1 MLQESLSASKSW
13 KGKALLVNDFYQSR
27 RIDGSLEP
35 MWIHGAYE
43 IVKHY
48 IDDTL
53 KKEQIKL
60 FYDII
65 RSHEL
70 PDGFEVPSMPNVPSS
85 PIRIMHEGWKVGSP
99 TWIFMGRNEPGS
111 AIHVNGDW
119 VAVKRTITAEIFK
132 FFDPQLP
139 NTIWMAYNTKIQMAN
154 MDSPQDDGVIG
165 PAMDFEVLAE
175 AIDKRI
181 SSERLVN
188 K

>member
-1 MLQESLSASKSW
+1 MQGSNMLQDGLSACKSW

-27 RIDGSLEP
+27 RIDSSLEP

-43 IVKHY
+43 IVKNY

-53 KKEQIKL
+53 QKDQIKF

-85 PIRIMHEGWKVGSP
+85 PIRIMHEGWKIGSP
-99 TWIFMGRNEPGS
+99 TWIFMGRNQLGAS
-111 AIHVNGDW
+111 VHVSGDW
-119 VAVKRTITAEIFK
+119 IAVKRTIPSEIYK
-132 FFDPQLP
+132 LFDPQLP
-139 NTIWMAYNTKIQMAN
+139 DTIWMAYNTKIQMGSMN
-154 MDSPQDDGVIG
+154 SSQDVGEMG
-165 PAMDFEVLAE
+165 PAMDFEDLVE
-175 AIDKRI
+175 AIEKKI
-181 SSERLVN
+181 FP